1 MTRPMFRIALIAFAI
16 LFAAAPALAG
26 GTAADGEETF
36 ARAIAAYDAGRYI
49 EAVRLWRRLAD
60 QGDRDAGAALAGLTR
75 QGLGTPRDATRAAAL
90 YRRAGLA
97 GHVIAQANFAEMLVL
112 GEGVTGDSA
121 RAWAWFHLAGRGGN
135 AWAKTEAKGIW
146 GKLNNEAQRRARQ
159 AFSRIKRERHGLPR

>member
-16 LFAAAPALAG
+16 LFAAAPALAS

-60 QGDRDAGAALAGLTR
+60 QGDRDAEAALAGLTR

-90 YRRAGLA
+90 YRRAGLG
-97 GHVIAQANFAEMLVL
+97 GHVIAQANFGEMLAL
-112 GEGVTGDSA
+112 GEGIKRDRP
-121 RAWAWFHLAGRGGN
+121 RAWAWYQLAARGGN
-135 AWAKTEAKGIW
+135 AWAKTQAKGIW
-146 GKLNNEAQRRARQ
+146 KGLTANQHRHAKAALAGLHSEKAAR
-159 AFSRIKRERHGLPR
+159 P